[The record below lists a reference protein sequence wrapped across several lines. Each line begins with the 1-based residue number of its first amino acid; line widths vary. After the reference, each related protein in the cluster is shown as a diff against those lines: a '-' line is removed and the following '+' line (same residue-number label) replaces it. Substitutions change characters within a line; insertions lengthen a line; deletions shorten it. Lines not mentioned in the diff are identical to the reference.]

1 LKILQIVGKKK
12 DDWSIHSFDF
22 INIRKKLLEYRINL
36 KIYD

>member
-22 INIRKKLLEYRINL
+22 INIKKKSL
-36 KIYD
+36 KYI